1 MQGTLSVY
9 DSDHTI
15 LVPQGMH
22 IVDADA
28 KKAAGDAIKNEYSP
42 DGDMQNDLVT
52 GIRVSFK
59 TNGQFSPYELT
70 ARKCRFNQLLVL
82 HGPRLSKVVS
92 QTRGT
97 AIQVYGRLF
106 LQVFIFRPNGRKYRP
121 HLSG

>member
-22 IVDADA
+22 IKDADA
-28 KKAAGDAIKNEYSP
+28 KKAAGDAIKKEYSP

-59 TNGQFSPYELT
+59 TNGQF
-70 ARKCRFNQLLVL
+70 
-82 HGPRLSKVVS
+82 GPHM
-92 QTRGT
+92 
-97 AIQVYGRLF
+97 
-106 LQVFIFRPNGRKYRP
+106 N
-121 HLSG
+121 

>member
-22 IVDADA
+22 IEDADA

-59 TNGQFSPYELT
+59 TNGQFGL
-70 ARKCRFNQLLVL
+70 
-82 HGPRLSKVVS
+82 
-92 QTRGT
+92 
-97 AIQVYGRLF
+97 I
-106 LQVFIFRPNGRKYRP
+106 
-121 HLSG
+121 